1 MNSVILVRPI
11 ISSQMRDVAVERA
24 LSSLCA
30 CGSLSK
36 AMESAVCGGTLF
48 SNTPR
53 GILGGDKEDIPPS
66 QNVSGTCEYSALEES
81 PVA

>member
-1 MNSVILVRPI
+1 MKSAIVVPQI
-11 ISSQMRDVAVERA
+11 ISSQKREVTLERA
-24 LSSLCA
+24 LASLCA
-30 CGSLSK
+30 CGSLSQ

-66 QNVSGTCEYSALEES
+66 QKVSRTCE
-81 PVA
+81 